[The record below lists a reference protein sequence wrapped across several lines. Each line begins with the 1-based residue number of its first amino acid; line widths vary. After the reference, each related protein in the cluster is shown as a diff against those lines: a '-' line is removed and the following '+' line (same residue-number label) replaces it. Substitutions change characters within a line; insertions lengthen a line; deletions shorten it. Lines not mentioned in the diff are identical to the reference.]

1 MGEIAATL
9 ENELTFTRFDQM
21 SRRYPDNTAVHY
33 LGQHF
38 SFSQIRDLSER
49 FAGALVELGV
59 KKGDRVM
66 VYLPNCIQWVV
77 AFLGIQKMGA
87 VIVPV
92 SPIYT
97 SHELDY
103 MIKDSGAETII
114 CQDTNFCYASDV
126 SADSGLKRII
136 VTNLVDLLPFWKRS
150 LGVLFDKIPNGKVER
165 AEGVFAF
172 KKLLNYS
179 PFQSQELH

>member
-1 MGEIAATL
+1 MSQNEKNL

-21 SRRYPDNTAVHY
+21 SERYPDNTAVVY

-38 SFSQIRDLSER
+38 SFQKIRELSER
-49 FAGALVELGV
+49 FAGALQDLGV

-66 VYLPNCIQWVV
+66 LYIPNCIQWVI

-87 VIVPV
+87 VLVPV

-97 SHELDY
+97 SHELNY

-114 CQDTNFCYASDV
+114 CQDTNFCYAISC
-126 SADSGLKRII
+126 KRN
-136 VTNLVDLLPFWKRS
+136 TYF
-150 LGVLFDKIPNGKVER
+150 
-165 AEGVFAF
+165 
-172 KKLLNYS
+172 
-179 PFQSQELH
+179 